1 MRDPA
6 IRWYPSKVDVWIF
19 VLLLLLPL
27 VELGITI
34 GSLIAGA
41 WTAAAIGLIAF
52 LFVVC
57 LYAGC
62 VLPMRYGLDDE
73 FLVVRFGICR
83 SRVRIGNILEVYRT
97 SNPLSSP
104 ALSLDRLWILVTGMV
119 FSPIWLREFLWSH
132 RDEAGRNP
140 THRNAGFAI
149 AKKPPARNAWS
160 HQGNR
165 REPLLVIFKGRKRS
179 MRNPARCKSQRSSL
193 AL

>member
-6 IRWYPSKVDVWIF
+6 IRWYPSKVDAWIF

-52 LFVVC
+52 LLVVC

-104 ALSLDRLWILVTGMV
+104 ALSLDRLWIQHGPRWYQAVMI
-119 FSPIWLREFLWSH
+119 SPRDRDGFLADLAARVPLEPS
-132 RDEAGRNP
+132 GR
-140 THRNAGFAI
+140 GW
-149 AKKPPARNAWS
+149 KKSN
-160 HQGNR
+160 
-165 REPLLVIFKGRKRS
+165 
-179 MRNPARCKSQRSSL
+179 SS
-193 AL
+193 